1 MRLARRSYHQAL
13 PDTLTANTM
22 ILDWFNAKE
31 AVAFGESLASEIAL
45 QMPLEAV
52 QKKRRSEK
60 KGFNALNG
68 LVLRVRAFGLQTPL
82 NIYKKAKFLNVIK
95 WQLRGSGYD
104 EPFIN
109 EVIVL
114 FTAALNT

>member
-1 MRLARRSYHQAL
+1 M
-13 PDTLTANTM
+13 TM

-31 AVAFGESLASEIAL
+31 AVAFGESLASDIAS
-45 QMPLEAV
+45 QMPLAPLKTKPRPA
-52 QKKRRSEK
+52 KKSSK
-60 KGFNALNG
+60 ALDG
-68 LVLRVRAFGLQTPL
+68 LVFRVRAFALKTPL

-95 WQLRGSGYD
+95 WKLRESGYD

-109 EVIVL
+109 EVVVL

>member
-1 MRLARRSYHQAL
+1 
-13 PDTLTANTM
+13 
-22 ILDWFNAKE
+22 
-31 AVAFGESLASEIAL
+31 
-45 QMPLEAV
+45 
-52 QKKRRSEK
+52 
-60 KGFNALNG
+60 
-68 LVLRVRAFGLQTPL
+68 VRAFGLQTPL